1 MLCMLIHHE
10 LTSLALYWSIDVST
24 INVELQ
30 TFKKKK
36 HGTYG
41 TNINTMTKKKHYIKK
56 KLSNLFIKNKISGW
70 K

>member
-30 TFKKKK
+30 TFKKKQTWYIRYK
-36 HGTYG
+36 YKYYD
-41 TNINTMTKKKHYIKK
+41 KKKTLYKEKAEQFIYKK
-56 KLSNLFIKNKISGW
+56 
-70 K
+70 